1 MRTIELEI
9 DKIKCIVTNARSYR
23 KKAEKSTSNGN
34 MERYTASANNH
45 VEKYKDWIVN
55 SNKEDLLVYSKMR
68 GVTFVIADLIFK
80 LKNNPDSAN
89 EDWHYMFNLILK
101 ADAEYEIENSES
113 VNSEQY
119 IKLIKKYYESDMAEE
134 ENKKTIQ
141 SKQEAKKVAKQ
152 LAKFKYSIGD
162 KYAIR
167 KKTVSGDEMGA
178 EIYEV
183 KKFIYS
189 IGCNIVNSVVMKQ
202 IAGNPCKRKTL
213 SIFDCQ
219 TFHIK
224 YEPGLYIFSMNTS
237 FFKLP
242 KDYIVKEVET
252 GKLTDGFDSII
263 NECDNEEESSKIE
276 EATERTYPSE
286 AFMAQDFLRYC
297 PYSENLK
304 NFNSSAIT
312 CPYST
317 YCDGD
322 LSKCEIATNYSN
334 HRINFR
340 LSEETKKM
348 LNYDVNSP
356 LPLLMY

>member
-9 DKIKCIVTNARSYR
+9 DKIKCKVTNARSYR

-34 MERYTASANNH
+34 MERYTTSANNH

-80 LKNNPDSAN
+80 LKNNPDNAN

-119 IKLIKKYYESDMAEE
+119 IKLIKKYYESDMTEE

-167 KKTVSGDEMGA
+167 KKTVSGDEMGT
-178 EIYEV
+178 EI
-183 KKFIYS
+183 
-189 IGCNIVNSVVMKQ
+189 
-202 IAGNPCKRKTL
+202 
-213 SIFDCQ
+213 
-219 TFHIK
+219 
-224 YEPGLYIFSMNTS
+224 
-237 FFKLP
+237 
-242 KDYIVKEVET
+242 
-252 GKLTDGFDSII
+252 
-263 NECDNEEESSKIE
+263 
-276 EATERTYPSE
+276 
-286 AFMAQDFLRYC
+286 
-297 PYSENLK
+297 
-304 NFNSSAIT
+304 
-312 CPYST
+312 
-317 YCDGD
+317 
-322 LSKCEIATNYSN
+322 
-334 HRINFR
+334 
-340 LSEETKKM
+340 
-348 LNYDVNSP
+348 
-356 LPLLMY
+356 